1 MAHPHNRDTVITQP
15 GPVSFQVGQR
25 GINTARGAGEMG
37 GEGCVTKESEAEGRT
52 ISVEATEEP
61 GEGKG

>member
-1 MAHPHNRDTVITQP
+1 MITQP

-25 GINTARGAGEMG
+25 GINTARGTGVMG
-37 GEGCVTKESEAEGRT
+37 GEGCVTKESEVEGRT

-61 GEGKG
+61 GAGKG

>member
-1 MAHPHNRDTVITQP
+1 
-15 GPVSFQVGQR
+15 
-25 GINTARGAGEMG
+25 MG